1 MADWSNSG
9 EGIWSG
15 ELLVS
20 IVESLVLKEGL
31 VVRVSFFFLPSQ
43 SLSWKS
49 VVQFFSKVLSR
60 DDGNTFILAY
70 IRASKEINREGRR
83 YSDRS
88 CTQIFNFDDKFQGN
102 E

>member
-31 VVRVSFFFLPSQ
+31 VVRVSFFFFAFTIIILEKCRAIFFESIVARR
-43 SLSWKS
+43 WKYFYPRVYS
-49 VVQFFSKVLSR
+49 SFEGNKSGGEEIFGSKLYA
-60 DDGNTFILAY
+60 NLQL
-70 IRASKEINREGRR
+70 RR
-83 YSDRS
+83 
-88 CTQIFNFDDKFQGN
+88 
-102 E
+102 